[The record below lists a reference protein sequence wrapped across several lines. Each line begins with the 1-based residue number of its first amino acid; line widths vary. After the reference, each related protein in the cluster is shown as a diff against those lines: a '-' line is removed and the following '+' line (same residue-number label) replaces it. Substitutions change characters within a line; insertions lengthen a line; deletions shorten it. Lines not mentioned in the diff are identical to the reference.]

1 MAAGGTDF
9 EAQFNNIISANLRGT
24 SESLVAFCKAQVEA
38 ARREERAKLLA
49 EGLVTVADPGC
60 SGVWTR
66 GFYDDKLEGRCPAC
80 CEPKVGKSM
89 SMSMGVMDVRS
100 VLSGKGFDAQ
110 LTGDLRNNFYEEVLA
125 NAWAIKDSIH
135 RAVATGTEA
144 PRQREV
150 RTCDLQSIIKK
161 ANLLWQDRL
170 LADSDSDEDAPQ
182 KKVSSRTNG
191 CADTAAP
198 SRPSRPFAIGGRRS
212 SKTQSSAVGDGR
224 FLARPSTDLEA
235 SIRKEASTPAGPTT
249 SRPSS
254 AGRPVSARVSENV
267 LRVPSVIVTAPQPQP
282 ARLSLPS
289 ALHTAHSTLGSHAP
303 VTAPVSYSAPE
314 PVDWRRPEPPRPLPR
329 EPRTEATSPRGDY
342 GGHGLGG
349 GGSYGGATSP
359 QGESEG
365 SALSGGANYG
375 GATSPRG
382 EYGGSGY
389 GGLTSPR
396 GGASNGGLTSP
407 RGEYA
412 GPQVR
417 PLVDFGPPTGGTP
430 TSGRTPLPPTPLL
443 QPRGGT
449 PPGSANFLYS
459 SNVRQPQRG
468 ASNPTSPTGRG
479 GGSGPVGAQT
489 NADLIKTLAELTA
502 LLQDAQIIGTVA
514 SNASTPRGAGTPRRR
529 G

>member
-1 MAAGGTDF
+1 MAACSTDF
-9 EAQFNNIISANLRGT
+9 EAQLHDIISANLRGT
-24 SESLVAFCKAQVEA
+24 SEGLVAFCKAQVEA
-38 ARREERAKLLA
+38 ARREERTKLLA
-49 EGLVTVADPGC
+49 ECLVTVADPGC

-66 GFYDDKLEGRCPAC
+66 GFYDNKLEGRCPAC

-100 VLSGKGFDAQ
+100 VLCGKGFDAH

-125 NAWAIKDSIH
+125 NACAIKDSIR

-150 RTCDLQSIIKK
+150 RTCDLQAIIKK

-182 KKVSSRTNG
+182 KNVSFRTDG
-191 CADTAAP
+191 GADTEAP
-198 SRPSRPFAIGGRRS
+198 PRPSRPFALRGSRL
-212 SKTQSSAVGDGR
+212 SKAQSYAVGDGR

-235 SIRKEASTPAGPTT
+235 SIRKEASTPVAPTT

-254 AGRPVSARVSENV
+254 GGRPVSARVSESV
-267 LRVPSVIVTAPQPQP
+267 LRVPSVIIAALQPQP

-289 ALHTAHSTLGSHAP
+289 ALHTANTTLGSHAP
-303 VTAPVSYSAPE
+303 VTALVSYSAPE
-314 PVDWRRPEPPRPLPR
+314 PVDCRRASSPRPLPR

-349 GGSYGGATSP
+349 GVSYGGATSP
-359 QGESEG
+359 QGEYGG
-365 SALSGGANYG
+365 SSGGANYG

-389 GGLTSPR
+389 GGLMSPR
-396 GGASNGGLTSP
+396 GGASKGGLTSP
-407 RGEYA
+407 RGDCA

-443 QPRGGT
+443 Q
-449 PPGSANFLYS
+449 S
-459 SNVRQPQRG
+459 RG

-479 GGSGPVGAQT
+479 GGSGLVGAQT
-489 NADLIKTLAELTA
+489 NAELIKTLAELTA

-514 SNASTPRGAGTPRRR
+514 SNASTPRAGTPRRQ